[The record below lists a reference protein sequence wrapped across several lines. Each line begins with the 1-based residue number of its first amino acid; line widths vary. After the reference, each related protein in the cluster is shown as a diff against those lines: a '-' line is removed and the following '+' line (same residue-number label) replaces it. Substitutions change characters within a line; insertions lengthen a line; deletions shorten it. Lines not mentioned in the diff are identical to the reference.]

1 MKSIR
6 FAALLISLLVL
17 AACGSSNTVSVV
29 DAWARPAAASTNSAA
44 YFQLFNGSDEADALL
59 SAESSVARVV
69 EIHETMMMDMSEH
82 MGEGDGMDM
91 DEHEHDEG
99 HDHDMDE
106 SNGTE
111 MGMEAMQMVPQ
122 ERVDIGEGETVVFE
136 PGGLHIMMIDLQ
148 QELAVGD
155 EIELTLNF
163 ESGLSLA
170 LTVEVKS
177 P

>member
-6 FAALLISLLVL
+6 FAALFISLLLL
-17 AACGSSNTVSVV
+17 AACGSSNAVSVV
-29 DAWARPAAASTNSAA
+29 DAWARPAAAGTNSAA
-44 YFQLFNGSDEADALL
+44 YFQLFNGSDEADSLL

-82 MGEGDGMDM
+82 MGEGDEMGDS
-91 DEHEHDEG
+91 D
-99 HDHDMDE
+99 
-106 SNGTE
+106 STE
-111 MGMEAMQMVPQ
+111 MGVEAMQMVPQ

-148 QELAVGD
+148 QELSVGD

>member
-1 MKSIR
+1 MKSFR
-6 FAALLISLLVL
+6 FAVLLTLGLMLS
-17 AACGSSNTVSVV
+17 ACGSSNDVSVV
-29 DAWARPAAASTNSAA
+29 DAWARPAAAGTNSAA

-59 SAESSVARVV
+59 SAQSSVARVV

-82 MGEGDGMDM
+82 MGEGDEMGDS
-91 DEHEHDEG
+91 E
-99 HDHDMDE
+99 
-106 SNGTE
+106 GTE

-122 ERVDIGEGETVVFE
+122 DRVDIGAGETVVFE

-148 QELAVGD
+148 QDLAVGD
-155 EIELTLNF
+155 EIDLTLNF